1 MTLQVN
7 HLQLLSG
14 NEQMIC
20 IKTEI
25 PEEICNI
32 DDELKAIYHSK
43 DTICIWVFKTRE
55 DRNKFIDDTV
65 GMKKNDRQ
73 NYYDNFYE

>member
-25 PEEICNI
+25 PEEICEI

-43 DTICIWVFKTRE
+43 DTICIWVFKTRA
-55 DRNKFIDDTV
+55 DRNKFMEDTV
-65 GMKKNDRQ
+65 GMKKDDRQ
-73 NYYDNFYE
+73 NYFDNFYK

>member
-7 HLQLLSG
+7 HLQLLNG

-25 PEEICNI
+25 PEEICEI
-32 DDELKAIYHSK
+32 DDELKAIYPVSYTHL
-43 DTICIWVFKTRE
+43 TLPTTPYV
-55 DRNKFIDDTV
+55 
-65 GMKKNDRQ
+65 
-73 NYYDNFYE
+73 